1 MNLENNGS
9 FIKINTPQPSQC
21 YVDTDYTQ
29 KLQLDDNQQ
38 QSRQS
43 MNPVSNDT
51 QQEQQLRQSNN
62 LERILQ
68 NDYYENII
76 QNRQ

>member
-9 FIKINTPQPSQC
+9 FIKINTSQPSQ
-21 YVDTDYTQ
+21 YIVDTDYTQ

-51 QQEQQLRQSNN
+51 QQHQQDQQDPEELANN
-62 LERILQ
+62 DVL
-68 NDYYENII
+68 
-76 QNRQ
+76 